1 MTGSVA
7 MRQEGLAPFWTYAAV
22 YGALWGA
29 LEVTL
34 GSLLHAL
41 RVPFLGALL
50 ATSQAAFLVAVCTM
64 RPRRGLALAVSAVAA
79 LVKGLSPAGAVLPPM
94 IAILAQGA
102 LVELCLW
109 LPGGTLGAALAG
121 GMAPLWA
128 VVQALLTQILY
139 FGGAAISLYGR
150 LILAVGRATGLP
162 RDRVW
167 VTVALPIGL
176 VFVCGALFGLWGR
189 RLGLLAMERLGQGR
203 SGT

>member
-1 MTGSVA
+1 MGSQVMPRA
-7 MRQEGLAPFWTYAAV
+7 GVTPFWTYAAV

-50 ATSQAAFLVAVCTM
+50 AMTQAAFLVGVHTLV
-64 RPRRGLALAVSAVAA
+64 PRRGLVLAVSLVAA

-94 IAILAQGA
+94 VAICAQGA
-102 LVELCLW
+102 LVELCLR
-109 LPGGTLGAALAG
+109 LPGQTLPAVLAG
-121 GMAPLWA
+121 GIAPLWA

-139 FGGAAISLYGR
+139 FGGAALSLYGR
-150 LILAVGRATGLP
+150 LLQAVGRGTGLP

-167 VTVALPIGL
+167 VTVALPLGL
-176 VFVCGALFGLWGR
+176 IFFCGALVGLWGR
-189 RLGLLAMERLGQGR
+189 RIGLRARERLGG
-203 SGT
+203 GEPCP